1 MLFIHQQIQSFLNL
15 GGCKEFSIMAKPRS
29 PKKTNGTKETF
40 PPTNLPNPVSDNSVT
55 PAEAIAAAPPA
66 ETNGTKKTGTRKTAP
81 KPELVRTDSRATLV
95 PINLDEEIRRFA
107 YLLSERR
114 GFEPGHEAE
123 DWLAAENE
131 IRQRYHQQGA

>member
-1 MLFIHQQIQSFLNL
+1 
-15 GGCKEFSIMAKPRS
+15 MAKPKS
-29 PKKTNGTKETF
+29 PKKTNGTKETIT
-40 PPTNLPNPVSDNSVT
+40 PTGAALPMS
-55 PAEAIAAAPPA
+55 EANVAPA
-66 ETNGTKKTGTRKTAP
+66 ETMTAASQPEAGTNGNKKTATKKAAP
-81 KPELVRTDSRATLV
+81 KPEIVRNESRASVV

-131 IRQRYHQQGA
+131 VRQRYHQQGA

>member
-15 GGCKEFSIMAKPRS
+15 GGCKEFSIMAKPKS
-29 PKKTNGTKETF
+29 PKKTNGTETF
-40 PPTNLPNPVSDNSVT
+40 TPTSAAPVSDANVA
-55 PAEAIAAAPPA
+55 PAEGIATAPQA
-66 ETNGTKKTGTRKTAP
+66 GTNGSKKMGTKKIAP
-81 KPELVRTDSRATLV
+81 KPEIVRNDSRASVV

-131 IRQRYHQQGA
+131 VRQRYHQQGA

>member
-1 MLFIHQQIQSFLNL
+1 MLFIHQQFQSFLNL
-15 GGCKEFSIMAKPRS
+15 GGCKEFSIMAKPKS
-29 PKKTNGTKETF
+29 PKKANGSKEI
-40 PPTNLPNPVSDNSVT
+40 PTNVVLPASDSSVT
-55 PAEAIAAAPPA
+55 AAEAAAAAP
-66 ETNGTKKTGTRKTAP
+66 GTEAGTRKTVNKKAAP
-81 KPELVRTDSRATLV
+81 KPELVRIDARATVV